1 MLTPIEIRQQTFN
14 REFRGYDRVEVDAF
28 LQEVSKALE
37 LQLEANRK
45 LKEELDKVQSNY
57 NTLKQVENMLHK
69 TLMQAEVSSKTTLEN
84 AREKAEL
91 KLMEA
96 EAKASDIVQDGISER
111 KRVDGDIQELVDTR
125 DEILTQLKVFL
136 GTQINR
142 LSGIEDRM
150 KLDSSKGV
158 TNGVVHSPSVND
170 IFDRPE
176 QPPHTNGKT
185 NGQSAKSLIEDI
197 ADEL

>member
-1 MLTPIEIRQQTFN
+1 
-14 REFRGYDRVEVDAF
+14 VDAF

-96 EAKASDIVQDGISER
+96 EAKARDIVQDGISER
-111 KRVDGDIQELVDTR
+111 KRVDGDIQELMDTR

-142 LSGIEDRM
+142 LSGIEERM
-150 KLDSSKGV
+150 KLDSPKAA
-158 TNGVVHSPSVND
+158 TNGVVHSPAVND
-170 IFDRPE
+170 IFDSPE
-176 QPPHTNGKT
+176 QTPHTNGKA

>member
-37 LQLEANRK
+37 LQLESNRK

-96 EAKASDIVQDGISER
+96 EAKARDIVQDGISER
-111 KRVDGDIQELVDTR
+111 KRVDGDIQELMDTR
-125 DEILTQLKVFL
+125 DEIMTQLKVFL
-136 GTQINR
+136 STQISR
-142 LSGIEDRM
+142 LSGIEERM
-150 KLDSSKGV
+150 KLDAPKGV
-158 TNGVVHSPSVND
+158 TNGVIKSVND
-170 IFDRPE
+170 IFDSPE
-176 QPPHTNGKT
+176 QPPHTNGKA

>member
-96 EAKASDIVQDGISER
+96 EAKARDIVQDGISER
-111 KRVDGDIQELVDTR
+111 KRVDGDIQELMDTR

-150 KLDSSKGV
+150 RLDSPKNGS
-158 TNGVVHSPSVND
+158 NGVAHTPAVND
-170 IFDRPE
+170 IFDSPE
-176 QPPHTNGKT
+176 QTPHTNGKA

>member
-14 REFRGYDRVEVDAF
+14 REFRGYDKVEVDAF

-91 KLMEA
+91 KMMEA
-96 EAKASDIVQDGISER
+96 EAKARDIVQSGISER
-111 KRVDGDIQELVDTR
+111 KKVDTDILELMDTR
-125 DEILTQLKVFL
+125 DEIMTQLKVFL
-136 GTQINR
+136 NTQINR

-150 KLDSSKGV
+150 KLEAPKAPQ
-158 TNGVVHSPSVND
+158 NGVSHSIND
-170 IFDRPE
+170 IFDKPD
-176 QPPHTNGKT
+176 HSSHANGKA